1 MKEHHQP
8 LSASAPWFWRFADDE
23 VRILTA
29 ERADRW
35 LQVKGGSLWLTQT
48 LREGSAE
55 DHWLEQGEQLWLPA
69 GSTWVAQGFDGA
81 QVVLL
86 QEPLQPAGFARFL
99 RGTVF
104 ASGWALA
111 GLAARAANAACK
123 AKRAQ
128 GCIKAGES
136 MASSGTV

>member
-1 MKEHHQP
+1 MKKSHQQH
-8 LSASAPWFWRFADDE
+8 AAGQPWLWRFADDE
-23 VRILTA
+23 VRPIKA

-35 LQVKGGSLWLTQT
+35 VQVKGGSLWLTQT

-55 DHWLEQGEQLWLPA
+55 DHWLQRGEQLGLPA

-86 QEPLQPAGFARFL
+86 QEPPQPAGFARFL

-111 GLAARAANAACK
+111 GLAARAASAACK